1 MWPADGRGEPMPEL
15 DPRLRELAEAAAGR
29 FERRARPRAARLR
42 ALRAGRLTR
51 ADTPARL
58 EARLDRLGRAAR
70 AAAARLDAAAIGT
83 DGGRAAAVLPS
94 VPPRLDDASARE
106 AMIGLKDFLSVEF
119 LERGVAAA
127 RTVGRIVLRH
137 GPRLVPRG
145 TGFLVAPG
153 VLLTNEHVL
162 GSPAEAAV
170 AALQLDLEAN
180 GFGPPLVPQTF
191 ALEPERLF
199 LHDRALDLALVAVAG
214 RSREGAAVAG
224 YGWSPLDGRIG
235 KVTIGEPVNL
245 VQHPQGREKEVVLR
259 GNRLVDL
266 LTGPA
271 GEDPG
276 FAPFLHY
283 EADTEPGSSGA
294 PVFNDGWEVVALH
307 HSAVPARD
315 AAGRWLARDG
325 SVWVEGR
332 DPPAAIAWVA
342 NEGVRVSALVGALE
356 AALGGLSGEAA
367 RLLEAV
373 LDAGRAGAPAPEPRL
388 GPAPAEEAA
397 PAGGTPQAAGR
408 VSVQVP
414 LTLELTLSSP
424 VPGRVELRLAGPGGA
439 DAEERLRPADYAD
452 RAGFDRGFL
461 GFELA
466 LPGLVDDRHGPLAEL
481 IGRPGET
488 ELRYHHFSVLV
499 NARRRLACL
508 SAVNV
513 DFDAPV
519 ALGREAGTGRWR
531 YDPRLSREVQ
541 AGEVYYRDNPLDRGH
556 LTRRADAAWGRDQ
569 AEALAA
575 NDDTFHWTNCAPQH
589 EDFNR
594 STVYTSRDLKLW
606 GDLENHIAHQGS
618 LQRIRVSVLNGPI
631 FSDNDLPLGDLL
643 VPRAFFKIV
652 VFAREDGR
660 PGALGFVLEQSDL
673 LARRREEAI
682 EAGEFRL
689 RQRPLAAIAAATGL
703 DLGRLVAWDPLAGG
717 RTLEATAAARDRPIA
732 RLADIL
738 L

>member
-1 MWPADGRGEPMPEL
+1 MSEL
-15 DPRLRELAEAAAGR
+15 DARLRAIAEAAAGR

-51 ADTPARL
+51 ADTPERL
-58 EARLDRLGRAAR
+58 TARLDRLHRAANAAR
-70 AAAARLDAAAIGT
+70 ARLHGAAGEAGVA
-83 DGGRAAAVLPS
+83 RAAVVLPS
-94 VPPRLDDASARE
+94 LPQPLDDAVARE
-106 AMIGLKDFLSVEF
+106 ALIGLKDFLSVEF
-119 LERGVAAA
+119 LERGLAAA
-127 RTVGRIVLRH
+127 RTVGRIVIRD
-137 GPRLVPRG
+137 GARTAPRG

-153 VLLTNEHVL
+153 VALTNEHVL
-162 GSPAEAAV
+162 GNPAEAAA
-170 AALQLDLEAN
+170 AALQLDFEAN
-180 GFGPPLVPQTF
+180 GFGPPVAAQTF
-191 ALEPERLF
+191 ALEPDRLF
-199 LHDRALDLALVAVAG
+199 LRDTELDFALVAVAA
-214 RSREGAAVAG
+214 RSRDGAELAG

-266 LTGPA
+266 LTGPP

-283 EADTEPGSSGA
+283 EADTERGSSGA

-332 DPPAAIAWVA
+332 DPPASIAWVA
-342 NEGVRVSALVGALE
+342 NEGVRVSALVRALE
-356 AALGGLSGEAA
+356 AVLGSLSGEASG
-367 RLLEAV
+367 LLERV
-373 LDAGRAGAPAPEPRL
+373 LEAGRAGAPAPVPRS
-388 GPAPAEEAA
+388 APASAEWAA
-397 PAGGTPQAAGR
+397 AGRPPTSAGR

-414 LTLELTLSSP
+414 LTLELTLGSP
-424 VPGRVELRLAGPGGA
+424 GAGRVELRLAGPGGGA
-439 DAEERLRPADYAD
+439 AEERLRPADYAD
-452 RAGFDRGFL
+452 RAGFDPCFL
-461 GFELA
+461 GFELP
-466 LPGLVDDRHGPLAEL
+466 LPRLVDERHGPLAEL
-481 IGRPGET
+481 IGRPGEH

-519 ALGREAGTGRWR
+519 MLGREEGTGRWR
-531 YDPRLSREVQ
+531 YDPRLSRDVQ
-541 AGEVYYRDNPLDRGH
+541 VGETYYRDNPLDRGH
-556 LTRRADAAWGRDQ
+556 LTRRAYAAWGRDRV
-569 AEALAA
+569 EALAA

-594 STVYTSRDLKLW
+594 PNAHTSRDLKLW
-606 GDLENHIAHQGS
+606 GDLVNHIAHQGS

-631 FSDNDLPLGDLL
+631 FADNDLPLGDLL

-660 PGALGFVLEQSDL
+660 PGALGFVLEQNDL
-673 LARRREEAI
+673 LARRPEEAI
-682 EAGEFRL
+682 EVGEFRL
-689 RQRPLAAIAAATGL
+689 RQRPIAAIAAATGL
-703 DLGRLVAWDPLAGG
+703 DLDRLTSFDPLAGAPA
-717 RTLEATAAARDRPIA
+717 REALAGASDRPIR
-732 RLADIL
+732 RLADIRL
-738 L
+738 